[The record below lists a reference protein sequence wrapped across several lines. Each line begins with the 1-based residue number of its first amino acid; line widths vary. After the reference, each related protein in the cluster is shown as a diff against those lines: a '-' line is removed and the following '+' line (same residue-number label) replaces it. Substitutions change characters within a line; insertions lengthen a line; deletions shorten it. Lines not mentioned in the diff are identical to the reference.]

1 MKANVAPIY
10 LDSVA
15 VAAFVSLSE
24 ATIQKLVRESE
35 FPKPRAISAHRVA
48 WLTREVEE
56 WAEARPVS
64 TMLPAPQASAPVEP
78 SSTPKPPKGGV
89 SARPKRAIPSPQGS
103 QSLLPKQ

>member
-1 MKANVAPIY
+1 MNQEVKPIY
-10 LDSVA
+10 LDAVA

-24 ATIQKLVRESE
+24 ATIQKLVRASE

-64 TMLPAPQASAPVEP
+64 TMLPAPQASAPVGP
-78 SSTPKPPKGGV
+78 ASTPSPPKGGV
-89 SARPKRAIPSPQGS
+89 SARPKRAIPSPRGS
-103 QSLLPKQ
+103 QSSLPKQ